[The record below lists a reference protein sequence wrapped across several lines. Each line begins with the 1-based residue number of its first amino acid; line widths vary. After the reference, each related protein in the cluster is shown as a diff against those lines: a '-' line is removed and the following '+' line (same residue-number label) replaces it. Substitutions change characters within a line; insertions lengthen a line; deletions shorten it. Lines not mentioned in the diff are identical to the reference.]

1 MPSSC
6 FFLARSAGAGGAKK
20 APKWCGAI
28 DKTLANLLYYNA
40 ANSAAR
46 WLAGVLHRIP
56 FYESFM
62 RSVPRYT
69 ALASAVVTLSL
80 LAACGKKD
88 AAPSAP
94 PPPKVSVVT
103 VAPARITLTT
113 ELPGRTEASR
123 IAEVRARTA
132 GIVLKRVFKEGGEV
146 KAGEVLFRIDPAS
159 FQASFDSAQA
169 AVSKAE
175 ANLAQAE
182 LKVKRYKPLLAAQA
196 VSQQEYDDAVTAQ
209 KQAAADL
216 ATSKASRTNAGLTL
230 GYATVTAPISGRISR
245 ALVTEGALVG
255 QGEATP
261 MATVQQLDPIYV
273 TVTQSSAELLKLRRA
288 LAEGKLKSAG
298 GAGGNS
304 KTEARVS
311 LVTED
316 GQTYPHA
323 GKLLF
328 ADVSVDQTTGSVSM
342 RAEFPNPDRTLL
354 PGMYVRARLDQGV
367 NEAAITVPQQ
377 AVVRGTDGATVLIV
391 GADNKVSAQPVKAD
405 AAQNG
410 NWVISSGLKG
420 GERVIV
426 EGFQKAKPGATVAPE
441 PWKGPAG
448 AGAAAATPGAASAP
462 TSAPAATSASAPAPA
477 APAAATK

>member
-1 MPSSC
+1 
-6 FFLARSAGAGGAKK
+6 
-20 APKWCGAI
+20 
-28 DKTLANLLYYNA
+28 
-40 ANSAAR
+40 
-46 WLAGVLHRIP
+46 
-56 FYESFM
+56 M
-62 RSVPRYT
+62 RSVPRST
-69 ALASAVVTLSL
+69 TTACAAVTLALASLG
-80 LAACGKKD
+80 ACGKKD
-88 AAPSAP
+88 EAPAAP
-94 PPPKVSVVT
+94 PPPKVAVVT
-103 VAPARITLTT
+103 VAPASITLTS

-132 GIVLKRVFKEGGEV
+132 GIVLKRAFKEGGDV

-169 AVSKAE
+169 AVGRAE
-175 ANLAQAE
+175 ANLAQAD
-182 LKVKRYKPLLAAQA
+182 LRVKRYTPLLAAQA
-196 VSQQEYDDAVTAQ
+196 VSQQEYDDAITSQ
-209 KQAAADL
+209 KQARADL
-216 ATSKASRTNAGLTL
+216 ATAKAARTNAGLTL
-230 GYATVTAPISGRISR
+230 GYATVTAPISGRIGR

-273 TVTQSSAELLKLRRA
+273 TITQSSTELLKLRRA

-298 GAGGNS
+298 
-304 KTEARVS
+304 KDEARVS

-316 GQTYPHA
+316 GQTYPQA

-342 RAEFPNPDRTLL
+342 RAEFPNPNRTLL
-354 PGMYVRARLDQGV
+354 PGMYVRARLEQGV

-377 AVVRGTDGATVLIV
+377 AVVRGTDGATVLLV
-391 GADNKVSAQPVKAD
+391 GADNKVAAQPVKAD

-410 NWVISSGLKG
+410 SWVVSSGLKG

-426 EGFQKAKPGATVAPE
+426 EGFQKAKPGATVTPE
-441 PWKGPAG
+441 AWKGG
-448 AGAAAATPGAASAP
+448 VGAAAA
-462 TSAPAATSASAPAPA
+462 PAAPAP